1 MNPSLVA
8 QMEAAASGPAMDFS
22 IAIVNMGHA
31 ALLGAALMLM
41 TVWAT
46 YQTVAPAASSA
57 ADSKDEGEETP
68 ADLILASANV
78 LFLCFGMTAV
88 MLLVNNNLA
97 RAFAIG
103 AAIALVRFRIKVNS
117 KALSM
122 GLFYGVL
129 TGMACG
135 VGQVYIGYTI
145 VVFFALLQLVVL
157 GLVKMTTKKPAQQL
171 QSAESKSNA
180 NSNAVVAAAITMK
193 QPLPAAPATT
203 QDLTQDI

>member
-22 IAIVNMGHA
+22 LALVSMGHA

-41 TVWAT
+41 TVWST
-46 YQTVAPAASSA
+46 YQTVAPAASGA
-57 ADSKDEGEETP
+57 ADSESEGVETP
-68 ADLILASANV
+68 AELILASANV

-145 VVFFALLQLVVL
+145 VAFFALLQLVVL
-157 GLVKMTTKKPAQQL
+157 GLVKMSTKKAKPQQL
-171 QSAESKSNA
+171 QIADSA
-180 NSNAVVAAAITMK
+180 NSNAVVAAALNLK